1 MCFLSSAWK
10 EALGCAFHHFRVD
23 FVIMLAWK
31 PVEHDTHSQYL
42 SVSLICSFMPLF

>member
-1 MCFLSSAWK
+1 MYFLSSLNGGFGLCLSSLKSGFCNYAGP
-10 EALGCAFHHFRVD
+10 E
-23 FVIMLAWK
+23 K